1 MTTKSQRPK
10 GPDSALSSLNGA
22 IEAIDLAKENSR
34 ITQAKAALGSVVI
47 FLAVIRVSFL
57 LVPIDQPLTNVVCR
71 RQ

>member
-10 GPDSALSSLNGA
+10 EPDGALSSLSGA

-34 ITQAKAALGSVVI
+34 ITQAKAAFSSVVVL
-47 FLAVIRVSFL
+47 LAIIKVSFL
-57 LVPIDQPLTNVVCR
+57 LVPIDQPLTNVVYR